1 MRPATARI
9 AWKFILVAD
18 AAVVL
23 YGLLLVLMPA
33 GMLSAGFGK
42 FTGQSWGS
50 LRAESSA
57 TADYVAMLGRVL
69 GALNVAF
76 GVMGCAV
83 ALGAFRRGATWA
95 WYALLIGNTFGYGG
109 PVAYDLTVRSI
120 TIFELLEMALLL
132 LVYAALAMTAKDIVG
147 ARFSAAGST
156 SLADGAGP
164 TGRGSGAT
172 GGRSRR

>member
-1 MRPATARI
+1 MQPATARI
-9 AWKFILVAD
+9 AWKFIFVAD

-23 YGLLLVLMPA
+23 YGLLLVLLPA

-50 LRAESSA
+50 LRAESPA

-83 ALGAFRRGATWA
+83 AVGAFRRGAAWA

-120 TIFELLEMALLL
+120 TIFEVLEMALLL
-132 LVYAALAMTAKDIVG
+132 LVYVALAITAKDMLG
-147 ARFSAAGST
+147 RRSSAAG
-156 SLADGAGP
+156 AGP
-164 TGRGSGAT
+164 IGRGSGTT
-172 GGRSRR
+172 GL